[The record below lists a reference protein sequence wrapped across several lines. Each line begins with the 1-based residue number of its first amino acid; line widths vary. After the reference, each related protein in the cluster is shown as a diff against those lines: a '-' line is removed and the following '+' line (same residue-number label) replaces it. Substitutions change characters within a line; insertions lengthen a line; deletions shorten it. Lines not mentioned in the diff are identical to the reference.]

1 MNYRYNFNNIFL
13 SLRGWHMDFFE
24 FTFKQGD
31 TFEHK
36 FKSIEKYVDIN
47 IKNKIKLS
55 WKPIVII
62 QVFKER
68 RTVLL
73 EKELYDL
80 NKGYNQTLLVKIFG
94 GATLFNQV
102 SLNLEY
108 LTDDQRWKVTF
119 VNHDPLGGWR
129 NLS

>member
-1 MNYRYNFNNIFL
+1 
-13 SLRGWHMDFFE
+13 MDFFE

-36 FKSIEKYVDIN
+36 FKSIEKYVGKN

-55 WKPIVII
+55 WKPIVVI
-62 QVFKER
+62 QIFKER
-68 RTVLL
+68 RTVSL
-73 EKELYDL
+73 EKDLYDL
-80 NKGYNQTLLVKIFG
+80 NRIYNQTFLVKIFG

-102 SLNLEY
+102 SLNIEY
-108 LTDDQRWKVTF
+108 ITNDQRWKVTF
-119 VNHDPLGGWR
+119 VNHDPLEGWR